1 MFLSDWTREHEEL
14 ASQVNHPVQDYD
26 ETTPE
31 GRARMER
38 LREQIAMSQ
47 RFTWPSVFVLNV

>member
-1 MFLSDWTREHEEL
+1 MLISDWTREHQEL
-14 ASQVNHPVQDYD
+14 QSQVTHPVQEYD

-38 LREQIAMSQ
+38 LREQIAMSK
-47 RFTWPSVFVLNV
+47 RYTWPAVITVNV